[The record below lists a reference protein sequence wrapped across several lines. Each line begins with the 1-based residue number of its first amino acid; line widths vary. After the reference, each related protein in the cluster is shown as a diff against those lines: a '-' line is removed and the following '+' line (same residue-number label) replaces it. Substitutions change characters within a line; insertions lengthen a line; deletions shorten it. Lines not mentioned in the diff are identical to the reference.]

1 MRIAARILRLAD
13 ERSGGVP
20 VVRAVA
26 VVEEEATPPLPVTTV
41 PMADEPQ
48 LAAALT
54 SELEALYR
62 IDLLRAARSRGWEVS
77 SADGAAV
84 YLIASLGEPPGASG
98 LLPLADLVRRLAS
111 RHVARQ
117 STLTAVLLSPSEGQ
131 IGNLPYSIPFDEGC
145 YLLERVNEYG
155 LALAGDDQLEE
166 MVARWVIEATFT
178 PLGQHLASLPLPTG
192 EHVGF
197 GSFGLACW
205 EFPAQALAD
214 HLSCRLRLELLD
226 CLLAPVAGVEA
237 AAAALLRSR
246 CAPPSLR
253 SDESFDYFRIRGEAW
268 ARPGLARLASLRAEI
283 DGAVGEE
290 MTRLQRRK
298 ERGDRMLEESLGE
311 AGEGLEA
318 EIAAMLDA
326 PGCGR
331 LYRVEETLALTRQ
344 ALAQQTKEAQEAA
357 RYWEERRAVLQ
368 AATEKAGKALET
380 AIARFPPWKLRVWL
394 GVLTRPWRCISL
406 WRCYLEIVECATA
419 YLACRE
425 EEWLL
430 TARTLEQG
438 WLATFYARMAGAVEE
453 WEERLRSFR
462 TQVEEMRE
470 ILAISH
476 EDEEQVACLLEG
488 AALPPTLGHHLYT
501 RTVAEIEGE
510 LAALL
515 AASGPLSGL
524 VMGEDGVD
532 RLQRALQKHAEER
545 FRFLEAVR
553 LDELLARTYAGEEL
567 RERLADLLEAARPFW
582 ACDETGLTP
591 AEREGLVRRA
601 WVGLPRVADSPLA
614 DLLPERGVTPYDTGQ
629 QGQVLAVQ
637 VRLGLPLRTLADAPP

>member
-1 MRIAARILRLAD
+1 
-13 ERSGGVP
+13 
-20 VVRAVA
+20 
-26 VVEEEATPPLPVTTV
+26 
-41 PMADEPQ
+41 
-48 LAAALT
+48 
-54 SELEALYR
+54 
-62 IDLLRAARSRGWEVS
+62 
-77 SADGAAV
+77 
-84 YLIASLGEPPGASG
+84 
-98 LLPLADLVRRLAS
+98 
-111 RHVARQ
+111 
-117 STLTAVLLSPSEGQ
+117 
-131 IGNLPYSIPFDEGC
+131 
-145 YLLERVNEYG
+145 
-155 LALAGDDQLEE
+155 
-166 MVARWVIEATFT
+166 
-178 PLGQHLASLPLPTG
+178 
-192 EHVGF
+192 
-197 GSFGLACW
+197 
-205 EFPAQALAD
+205 
-214 HLSCRLRLELLD
+214 
-226 CLLAPVAGVEA
+226 
-237 AAAALLRSR
+237 
-246 CAPPSLR
+246 
-253 SDESFDYFRIRGEAW
+253 IRGEAW

-394 GVLTRPWRCISL
+394 GILTRPWRWISL
-406 WRCYLEIVECATA
+406 WRCYLEIVERAAA
-419 YLACRE
+419 YLACLE

-438 WLATFYARMAGAVEE
+438 WLATFYARMADAVEE

-462 TQVEEMRE
+462 TQIEGMRE

-488 AALPPTLGHHLYT
+488 AALPPALGHHFYT

-601 WVGLPRVADSPLA
+601 WVGLPRVADSPLT